1 MNKKLNTLFFV
12 LGATVFNILVTV
24 VSFLLLT
31 TIYVSFLMPVL
42 PEGAPHELIFSLIFI
57 AAIVLSFVAY
67 RFVLNRILKK
77 IKFEDYFDPILRG
90 RRPPPKKRND

>member
-24 VSFLLLT
+24 VSFLLLSSV
-31 TIYVSFLMPVL
+31 YVWLLMPRISESAAQMGFALV
-42 PEGAPHELIFSLIFI
+42 FI
-57 AAIVLSFVAY
+57 LSIVASFVVY
-67 RFVLNRILKK
+67 RAVLNKLLTK
-77 IKFEDYFDPILRG
+77 IKFEDYFDPILKG

>member
-24 VSFLLLT
+24 LAFLLLSSVFVWLLLPRLPDAAAQMGFALVFLMA
-31 TIYVSFLMPVL
+31 IAASFLV
-42 PEGAPHELIFSLIFI
+42 
-57 AAIVLSFVAY
+57 Y
-67 RFVLNRILKK
+67 RLVLNKIISR

>member
-24 VSFLLLT
+24 LSFLLLSS
-31 TIYVSFLMPVL
+31 IFVWLLVPRLPDGAVQMGFALVFLM
-42 PEGAPHELIFSLIFI
+42 
-57 AAIVLSFVAY
+57 AIVASFVVY
-67 RFVLNRILKK
+67 RFALNKLLGK
-77 IKFEDYFDPILRG
+77 IKFEDYFDPILKM

>member
-24 VSFLLLT
+24 LSFLLLSS
-31 TIYVSFLMPVL
+31 IYVWVLMPRMPDAAVQMGFALIFLM
-42 PEGAPHELIFSLIFI
+42 S
-57 AAIVLSFVAY
+57 IVVSFVVY
-67 RFVLNRILKK
+67 RFALNKLISK
-77 IKFEDYFDPILRG
+77 IKFEDYFDPILKG

>member
-24 VSFLLLT
+24 VSFLLLSSV
-31 TIYVSFLMPVL
+31 YVWLLVPRLSEEVAPMGFPV
-42 PEGAPHELIFSLIFI
+42 IFI
-57 AAIVLSFVAY
+57 MAIVASFVVY
-67 RFVLNRILKK
+67 RVALNILLKK